1 MRAWLKKWLFKEEI
15 EQQRT
20 IAYAPLAVA
29 TDECGEKIKPHVKVG
44 VVEAMNGKLL
54 EVSSYKQNSRGPD
67 WTTTYWIMDDRPL
80 AEQIG
85 MVLVLKG
92 LDK

>member
-1 MRAWLKKWLFKEEI
+1 MREWFRRLVLWSLDSPQPMTAGNIEI
-15 EQQRT
+15 
-20 IAYAPLAVA
+20 
-29 TDECGEKIKPHVKVG
+29 GEKLAPTVRVG
-44 VVEAMNGKLL
+44 VMDAMNGKLL

-85 MVLVLKG
+85 MVIALKG
-92 LDK
+92 LEK

>member
-1 MRAWLKKWLFKEEI
+1 MTAGNIEI
-15 EQQRT
+15 
-20 IAYAPLAVA
+20 
-29 TDECGEKIKPHVKVG
+29 GEKLAPTVRVG
-44 VVEAMNGKLL
+44 VMDAMNGKLL

-85 MVLVLKG
+85 MVIALKG
-92 LDK
+92 LEK

>member
-1 MRAWLKKWLFKEEI
+1 MREWLRKLVMWSLDSPPPMIAGNVEI
-15 EQQRT
+15 
-20 IAYAPLAVA
+20 
-29 TDECGEKIKPHVKVG
+29 GEKLTPTVRVG
-44 VVEAMNGKLL
+44 VMDAMNGKLL

-85 MVLVLKG
+85 MVIALKG
-92 LDK
+92 LEK